1 MLLRCLL
8 MTSLVVSCTSRST
21 VAPPTPSS
29 PPPDTT
35 PTPSFRIQ
43 YGLAS
48 WYGRERH
55 GRRTAS
61 GEIFDAYQLVAAH
74 RTAPF
79 GTYAL
84 VTNLANGRTVQVR
97 INDRGPSIAGRLVDL
112 SYAAARQLDMV
123 QVGVTRVK
131 IELLAAPLPGYPSSQ
146 EDAPEPGDGLLYTA
160 ELSLPEEEGG
170 APRALRR
177 GVGHEDEREHS
188 RGDTRAPP
196 HRSGGPARLWLGLVG
211 QGYEPHP
218 LGTRPSLVFFLR
230 SRQRLIEIPQEIIEA
245 FQANRDT
252 DHIRAD
258 TGCHLLLIG

>member
-1 MLLRCLL
+1 MHTTTVDRHVRGSYPPVDTAVDTGCQPAYPLPASSLRRSCITHWQYEWMRMLLCCLL
-8 MTSLVVSCTSRST
+8 VTSVVVSCTSRST
-21 VAPPTPSS
+21 VPPPTPPS

-61 GEIFDAYQLVAAH
+61 GEIFDTYQLVAAH

-84 VTNLANGRTVQVR
+84 VTNLTNGRTVQVR

-123 QVGVTRVK
+123 QIGVTRVK
-131 IELLAAPLPGYPSSQ
+131 IELLAAPLLGYPRSQ
-146 EDAPEPGDGLLYTA
+146 KDFPEPSEPLPSIVEHLLPEGEDGTPSAA
-160 ELSLPEEEGG
+160 EL
-170 APRALRR
+170 
-177 GVGHEDEREHS
+177 
-188 RGDTRAPP
+188 
-196 HRSGGPARLWLGLVG
+196 
-211 QGYEPHP
+211 
-218 LGTRPSLVFFLR
+218 
-230 SRQRLIEIPQEIIEA
+230 
-245 FQANRDT
+245 
-252 DHIRAD
+252 
-258 TGCHLLLIG
+258 

>member
-1 MLLRCLL
+1 MTRWRYGWMDVLLRCLL
-8 MTSLVVSCTSRST
+8 VTGLVASCTSRST
-21 VAPPTPSS
+21 VSPPTPPS

-61 GEIFDAYQLVAAH
+61 GEIFDTYQLVAAH

-84 VTNLANGRTVQVR
+84 VTNLSNGRTVQVR
-97 INDRGPSIAGRLVDL
+97 INDRGPSIAGRLIDL

-131 IELLAAPLPGYPSSQ
+131 IELLIGNLT
-146 EDAPEPGDGLLYTA
+146 LLTC
-160 ELSLPEEEGG
+160 
-170 APRALRR
+170 
-177 GVGHEDEREHS
+177 
-188 RGDTRAPP
+188 
-196 HRSGGPARLWLGLVG
+196 
-211 QGYEPHP
+211 Q
-218 LGTRPSLVFFLR
+218 
-230 SRQRLIEIPQEIIEA
+230 
-245 FQANRDT
+245 N
-252 DHIRAD
+252 
-258 TGCHLLLIG
+258 

>member
-1 MLLRCLL
+1 MHSTTVASHAIGDYPPVDSAVEARYQPASPVPAPSPWQPCITHRRYGWMGMLLRCLL
-8 MTSLVVSCTSRST
+8 VTGLVASCTSRST
-21 VAPPTPSS
+21 VSPPTPPS

-61 GEIFDAYQLVAAH
+61 GEIFDTYQLVAAH

-84 VTNLANGRTVQVR
+84 VTNLSNGRTVQVR

-131 IELLAAPLPGYPSSQ
+131 IELLTTPLPG
-146 EDAPEPGDGLLYTA
+146 
-160 ELSLPEEEGG
+160 
-170 APRALRR
+170 
-177 GVGHEDEREHS
+177 
-188 RGDTRAPP
+188 
-196 HRSGGPARLWLGLVG
+196 
-211 QGYEPHP
+211 
-218 LGTRPSLVFFLR
+218 
-230 SRQRLIEIPQEIIEA
+230 
-245 FQANRDT
+245 
-252 DHIRAD
+252 
-258 TGCHLLLIG
+258 

>member
-1 MLLRCLL
+1 MHTTTVASHPIGYHPPVGTAVAAECLPTCPMLASSLWKSCLTRQWYGWRYVLLCCLL
-8 MTSLVVSCTSRST
+8 VNGLVVSCTSRST
-21 VAPPTPSS
+21 VSPPTLPP

-35 PTPSFRIQ
+35 PTPSLRIQ

-131 IELLAAPLPGYPSSQ
+131 IELLAAPLPGYPHSQ
-146 EDAPEPGDGLLYTA
+146 KAIPAPGEPLPSIA
-160 ELSLPEEEGG
+160 ELPLSEGEDG
-170 APRALRR
+170 TPGSARC
-177 GVGHEDEREHS
+177 GVGHGDER
-188 RGDTRAPP
+188 GTRAC
-196 HRSGGPARLWLGLVG
+196 S
-211 QGYEPHP
+211 
-218 LGTRPSLVFFLR
+218 VFHAEQVKLR
-230 SRQRLIEIPQEIIEA
+230 SP
-245 FQANRDT
+245 
-252 DHIRAD
+252 
-258 TGCHLLLIG
+258 